1 MAGPPSLGFNPGLTS
16 HCVLES
22 PMGMLWSWMS
32 VSPCPDTP
40 LHPNPACGEA
50 ASPSTPSP
58 VGSLLPAHFT
68 FNYPDTSRGLAAKVC
83 DECRGER
90 HFGLR
95 KDTRRLACL
104 PLRLILDSICS
115 LLCGALAG
123 SQPGELKAPAQSSL
137 SPAAGR
143 RRGRRRRE
151 EEAPGPWGPPKAGW
165 FFPPQQ
171 GLLQHPRASPA
182 AACCEVSQSPSDW
195 FGLEDHLVPICSWVG
210 TTSTG
215 RCPPLGL
222 LLSCGVGSAAGW
234 ADSGV
239 CVAGVHFVNTGL
251 ILPLSSTPVAF
262 CASLLAQQG
271 LEQGGSWP
279 LPLGLVALCTH

>member
-1 MAGPPSLGFNPGLTS
+1 MGFVIKKPRKYFLGRLWGGARRVLGVSWGSLAWLPIPVGPSLGCCWQWEEWGWTPVTCHLLHPFPSISKVWAWLDPHPWGSTQTSQPLCPGVS
-16 HCVLES
+16 H
-22 PMGMLWSWMS
+22 PMGMLWSWVW

-40 LHPNPACGEA
+40 LHPNPACEEA

-68 FNYPDTSRGLAAKVC
+68 FNYPDTSRGLPAKVC

-165 FFPPQQ
+165 FLPPQQ

-182 AACCEVSQSPSDW
+182 AACSEVSQ
-195 FGLEDHLVPICSWVG
+195 
-210 TTSTG
+210 
-215 RCPPLGL
+215 
-222 LLSCGVGSAAGW
+222 
-234 ADSGV
+234 
-239 CVAGVHFVNTGL
+239 
-251 ILPLSSTPVAF
+251 
-262 CASLLAQQG
+262 
-271 LEQGGSWP
+271 
-279 LPLGLVALCTH
+279 